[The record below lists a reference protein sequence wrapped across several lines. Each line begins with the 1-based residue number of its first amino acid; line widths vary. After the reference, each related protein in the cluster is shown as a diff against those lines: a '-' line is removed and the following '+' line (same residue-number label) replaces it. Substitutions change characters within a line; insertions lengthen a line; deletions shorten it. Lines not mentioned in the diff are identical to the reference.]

1 MKLKVED
8 WEFERK
14 CKIEGSKFK
23 LVNFTFHDLQFSNKV
38 LKKMFN
44 EQKSSL
50 YRGARLLTEHRH
62 VIYILFLLIY
72 LSFTIIWHKNPYKTI

>member
-8 WEFERK
+8 WGFERK

-38 LKKMFN
+38 LKKMFI
-44 EQKSSL
+44 EQKSSF
-50 YRGARLLTEHRH
+50 YRGARLYFTLRTKHRH
-62 VIYILFLLIY
+62 VIYIFVSINLFI
-72 LSFTIIWHKNPYKTI
+72 F